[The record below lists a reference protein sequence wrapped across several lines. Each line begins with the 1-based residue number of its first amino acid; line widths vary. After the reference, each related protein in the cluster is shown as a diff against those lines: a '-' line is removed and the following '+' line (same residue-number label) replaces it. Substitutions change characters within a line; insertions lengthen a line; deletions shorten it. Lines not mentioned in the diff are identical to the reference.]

1 VSTPAARCAKAGYAH
16 SALVFERNP
25 YSMNRLG
32 VWECHCHD
40 CFKADDGCAAGTGRS
55 ALEALEE
62 YARLTGTK
70 VDDLLEPREKHV

>member
-1 VSTPAARCAKAGYAH
+1 VSTPAARCAIAGYAH
-16 SALVFERNP
+16 SALVFERG
-25 YSMNRLG
+25 SRRKTWLG
-32 VWECHCHD
+32 AWECHCAD
-40 CFKADDGCAAGTGRS
+40 CYKAMNGCTVGTGRS